1 MYNLCHNLGPIAH
14 WNSHGLYQNQDQNET
29 RYCSVI
35 CKTIEID
42 KEMIAAFQKIN
53 HQINIVLI
61 FNPTFTSNKE
71 SDCNLYIKIT
81 EVYPINRF

>member
-29 RYCSVI
+29 RYCSVV

-53 HQINIVLI
+53 H
-61 FNPTFTSNKE
+61 
-71 SDCNLYIKIT
+71 
-81 EVYPINRF
+81 